1 MNPKAIIENLING
14 NLSDAVYNAKNT
26 SAKDLIAESEN
37 LGYSYNQALLMSCYL
52 KGIISFQEYCD
63 SLNNT
68 K

>member
-1 MNPKAIIENLING
+1 MKPKAIIENLING
-14 NLSDAVYNAKNT
+14 NLSDAVYNAKYT
-26 SAKDLIAESEN
+26 PTKDLIAESEN
-37 LGYSYNQALLMSCYL
+37 LGYSYNQALLMACYL